1 MKKEEILAI
10 CIEEIRSGKS
20 TIEDCVTHYPDLG
33 KELRSLL
40 EIAAGLKPDEVT
52 PSQEFK

>member
-10 CIEEIRSGKS
+10 CIDEIQSGRS
-20 TIEDCVTHYPDLG
+20 TIEDCIRRYPAVG

-40 EIAAGLKPDEVT
+40 EIALCLKPDDTV
-52 PSQEFK
+52 PSA